1 MGQSKS
7 PNDFGQ
13 ERQKAGQEVRN
24 AQMQDEVVHPRQL
37 WPAGRDGEDD
47 GHVAQERQ
55 KNDHAQDDD
64 FDVVERDVLSSGVT
78 AIGSTIG
85 RWQVFNEAAS
95 EDNFLV
101 KIVKMLQKHTR
112 IENIYLS

>member
-24 AQMQDEVVHPRQL
+24 AQLQDEVVHPRQL

-64 FDVVERDVLSSGVT
+64 FDVVERDLLSSGGIFSGVT

-101 KIVKMLQKHTR
+101 KMLQKKKD
-112 IENIYLS
+112 I